1 MLPFLGLLSNPITK
15 LVADKVIGAATHA
28 MEKKK
33 IIRQAEIEATANIDY
48 AKIEAQKAVHKAEQA
63 VLKQQVK
70 SSEKS
75 WKDEYLCVVFTIL
88 LICHFIEPLQPSMMT
103 GWEMLG
109 TAPKEFWYIIMT
121 IVAGSFG
128 VSTLSKW
135 KGK

>member
-1 MLPFLGLLSNPITK
+1 MWLFTK

-88 LICHFIEPLQPSMMT
+88 LICHFIEPLQPSMMK

>member
-1 MLPFLGLLSNPITK
+1 MLPFLGFLSNPITK
-15 LVADKVIGAATHA
+15 LVADKGIGAATHA

-88 LICHFIEPLQPSMMT
+88 LICHFIEPLQPSMMK

>member
-1 MLPFLGLLSNPITK
+1 MLPFLGFLSNPITK

-70 SSEKS
+70 AGESSL
-75 WKDEYLCVVFTIL
+75 KDEWITLVFTIL
-88 LICHFIEPLQPSMMT
+88 LICHFIEPLQPSMMK

-109 TAPKEFWYIIMT
+109 TAPDMFWVIMLT
-121 IVAGSFG
+121 IVGGSFG
-128 VSTLSKW
+128 VNTVNKW